1 MSIETL
7 AFIGL
12 AALIIIVFLM
22 IYIRDIEINK
32 KLVIYEKSI
41 EELNYQN
48 HVLNKTLNDFMHK
61 VSNTEST
68 FDAKALETKILTR
81 SKEEIQHSLVPL
93 LNSLREIEKIMQN
106 FQDEQSA
113 RIDRLESRTKE
124 MSFASASPS
133 SSNEKMILTHYAR
146 GKSEAEIAKDLR
158 IGIGEVDLVLK
169 LANLK

>member
-1 MSIETL
+1 MSIEML
-7 AFIGL
+7 AFI
-12 AALIIIVFLM
+12 ALGALVVIVFL
-22 IYIRDIEINK
+22 IVYIRDMEVNK
-32 KLVIYEKSI
+32 KLLVYEKSI

-48 HVLNKTLNDFMHK
+48 HVLNKTLNDMINQPK
-61 VSNTEST
+61 ETPLDT
-68 FDAKALETKILTR
+68 KGLEQKIQNDV
-81 SKEEIQHSLVPL
+81 KEQIHTTILPL
-93 LNSLREIEKIMQN
+93 LNSLKDVERIMQN
-106 FQDEQSA
+106 FRDEQSA

-133 SSNEKMILTHYAR
+133 SSNEKMILSQYER

>member
-7 AFIGL
+7 AFIAL
-12 AALIIIVFLM
+12 AALVIIIFLM
-22 IYIRDIEINK
+22 VYIRDIEVNK
-32 KLVIYEKSI
+32 KLLIYEKSI

-48 HVLNKTLNDFMHK
+48 HVLNKTLNELTSGPKDPAL
-61 VSNTEST
+61 
-68 FDAKALETKILTR
+68 DPKALESKILG
-81 SKEEIQHSLVPL
+81 SVKDEIHQSVFPLVSSLKDV
-93 LNSLREIEKIMQN
+93 EKIMQN
-106 FQDEQSA
+106 FRDEQSG

-124 MSFASASPS
+124 MSFASSSPS
-133 SSNEKMILTHYAR
+133 SSNEKVIVSQYAK